1 MAERNE
7 KHVSRCFTLVLTYL
21 LKRNTKGTNA
31 THQSISPQSD
41 VLYIYV
47 FCLILIYNFLDII
60 IRLLLVSIAYQMEV
74 SKPRFF
80 VQY

>member
-1 MAERNE
+1 MQKERMQHI
-7 KHVSRCFTLVLTYL
+7 KVFL
-21 LKRNTKGTNA
+21 
-31 THQSISPQSD
+31 PQSD